1 MVGRAAVVIVIVAS
15 AVFGWTALRVW
26 GAWQDVT
33 RVSFDPGSAREA
45 LGSGSSPTTVPLAT
59 TTTEGSNPGTSATT
73 TTIAPNSD
81 PTDNDENLRVYLII
95 GSDERSPDDASRRA
109 DAILLFLLP
118 EDPDSAV
125 LISIPRDLYLH
136 NPCTGG
142 MSRINANLN
151 GCGTRATGPEQ
162 LAIAIEDFTGLAVDH
177 FVLFTF
183 EGFRNVV
190 NRVGGVEICTPIAV
204 RDDGVDPVPLD
215 LPAGCTTANG
225 DQTLA
230 WVRSRHTE
238 GFVGGA
244 WEPLAVNDLDRN
256 QRQQEVMLEAL
267 QRLAG
272 MRDISE
278 LTALAEELS
287 DEFTID
293 HRLTLGNAIATAWE
307 LRSLDLAS
315 IARPVIPVAF
325 FETEEGAS
333 VLVPQAAF
341 STVVVDAAP
350 GMAQYFS

>member
-1 MVGRAAVVIVIVAS
+1 MRRAVVVIVIVAS

-45 LGSGSSPTTVPLAT
+45 LGPGASPTTVAGPT
-59 TTTEGSNPGTSATT
+59 TTTEGQNPGTVAPTT
-73 TTIAPNSD
+73 TTTLPPN
-81 PTDNDENLRVYLII
+81 PVHNDDDLRAFLII

-118 EDPDSAV
+118 KDPDSAV
-125 LISIPRDLYLH
+125 LVSIPRDLYLH

-162 LAIAIEDFTGLAVDH
+162 LAIAVEDFTGLAIDH

-190 NRVGGVEICTPIAV
+190 NRVGGVQICTPVAV
-204 RDDGVDPVPLD
+204 RDARVGPIPLD
-215 LPAGCTTANG
+215 LPAGCTIANG

-238 GFVGGA
+238 GFVDGS
-244 WEPLAVNDLDRN
+244 WVSLASSDLVRN
-256 QRQQEVMLEAL
+256 QRQQEVLLEAM

-278 LTALAEELS
+278 LTALAEELA

-293 HRLTLGNAIATAWE
+293 HRLTLGNAIATAWG
-307 LRSLDLAS
+307 LRSIDLAT
-315 IARPVIPVAF
+315 IARPVIPVADLV
-325 FETEEGAS
+325 TEDGAA
-333 VLVPQAAF
+333 VLVPRAAF
-341 STVVVDAAP
+341 STVVIEVAP
-350 GMAQYFS
+350 GMAPYFS